1 MAFHFQPSADS
12 SDDGEVDITAW
23 QGGSKKPLSAPQA
36 PAPVAPMFA
45 GADDDEE
52 EDDGRRSAFPQ
63 AAPRSS
69 TGAGAGAGAGED
81 EREEDDEPMGLSVD
95 GESETPQALSAN
107 RTPSQDP
114 AFSASGFTSINQ
126 PVQDAASDSEEIRVS
141 ARISHSKSRSQPNP
155 RGRLVPAIPRNKVDV
170 DNYEDFTKD
179 GDVVLRVKKELPSK
193 RDMVRYVVEL
203 RDYTVREVRAASFF
217 CRDFDAFCLGLVP
230 KASPLPAPCPN
241 ELLGRLHFYFIL
253 LHRHASLAAV
263 CICQAAINMASHLP
277 KATATQHQLQ
287 LPLSST
293 HTHSSAHCFIVPIP
307 NAALK
312 LTPHLKVPFEDLLE
326 LDNGQQALDIFESGP
341 TPEPTPEPRAQRP
354 RRSGQSKMTTTRP
367 GRGKRQE
374 AGFVSTVDFVSDNEA
389 SEDEDGVSRQRGRKR
404 KQAHTQYVE
413 QPESESEDDAEASDS
428 EEGERPRRRRKRN
441 LEPTRR
447 SSRAANQPV
456 YTERLRLDDDDS
468 DDSSLPFLDSDLPG
482 AKRRRTS
489 EKDSL
494 RASRVGDRQSGRAT
508 RHQGGMAEVGENDI
522 YRSDSDT
529 VIRPAPKPKV
539 TGAREVFPDLPRNNE
554 FRMRHMQQCESCAQ
568 GPNFGKLVFCQGC
581 TLSYHK
587 SCLGRRNGREHLV
600 TKVGEEESVL
610 QCRRCIAF
618 PRTEKKD
625 STAPDQGICSDCRE
639 HGSACRPFR
648 PRKTPAQEQK
658 EREDNDGDDP
668 VYNVDESR
676 INQADN
682 VMFRCVKCWRGFHFD
697 HLPSRSDIMDIDSD
711 VDPEQRFR
719 EYSRDWL
726 CKDCLDNPTKVSGI
740 IAWKPID
747 EDSYDPAFA
756 FELIDEDDKA
766 YLVKWE
772 GMSYFRAS
780 WMPGAWVWGVTAP
793 SMRKAFGKRD
803 DSMHPKMRT
812 EDAIPEDYLRADIV
826 LDIKYTSFVDIRT
839 EEIDKARIREVAKA
853 LIKYKGLG
861 YEDAVWEA
869 PPSPDDGDRWTDFVT
884 AYNDWVLGRY
894 VKVPSRE
901 PLKKRL
907 DKARTQDF
915 AKLEK
920 TTQPE
925 NMQGGEL
932 MNYQIEG
939 LNWLYFKWFTQKNAI
954 LADEMGLGKT
964 IQIIGFLA
972 TLVADWNCF
981 PFLVVVP
988 NSTCPNWRR
997 EIKRWAPGLRVVAY
1011 YGSKQSRDL
1020 TYKHELFSDGSKD
1033 LKCHIVVTSYD
1044 AAADEDCRK
1053 FFRSVTWQALVV
1065 DEGQRLKNEK
1075 SLLYS
1080 ALGALKA
1087 PFKILLTG
1095 TPLQNNAR
1103 ELFNLLQFLDDSH
1116 DAAQLEQEF
1125 ADLDQEKISKL
1136 HDMIRP
1142 FFLRRTK
1149 AQVLTFLPP
1158 MAQIILPTTMTI
1170 VQKKLYRTI
1179 LAKNPD
1185 LMKAIFSA
1193 EASLGKGE
1201 RATLSNILMQLRK
1214 CLCHPFVYSNSI
1226 EERTHDHALSHRN
1239 LVDASSK
1246 LKLLELLL
1254 PKLKERGH
1262 RVLIFSQ
1269 FLDMLDIVE
1278 DFLDGMELRYQR
1290 LDGSINAL
1298 SKQKRIDEFNAPD
1311 SSLFAFLLSTR
1322 AGGVGINLA
1331 TADTVII
1338 LDPDFNPHQ
1347 DIQAL
1352 SRAHRIGQHK
1362 KVLCFQLVTRDS
1374 AEEKI
1379 MQMGRKKLALDHVLI
1394 QEMDAD
1400 DADQNDLVSV
1410 LQHGANK
1417 IFEDDTTEDIVY
1429 DSTSVD
1435 RLLDRSN
1442 IENTSVGGDKSAESQ
1457 FSTARVWANDSA
1469 GLTDEIGDEG
1479 AAQQNAPD
1487 PGVWAKILKERE
1499 RVAAEEAAAKADAYG
1514 RGRRARTNIDYGNDK
1529 VEGAE
1534 GIELTPVKS
1543 KRVKSGDESDTD
1555 FQDDGDDDGDED
1567 PYGEDG
1573 VPGGDEQEK
1582 LEEEGAKRDAGRKKT
1597 GKSGFSTTASKAIQQ
1612 PPTPAS
1618 TPKKTPNKP
1627 KAKLAAS
1634 PKKLEKAVG
1643 KQKGKIEDKKAVKP
1657 KTAAKVIP
1665 AKVTSAKVT
1674 KATKPVKADKA
1685 SAAASPA
1692 VKNKPTAGKGV
1703 SKKSAASEVD
1713 SKDPASS
1720 MKDSAPPAGKQS
1732 NTAPLEGPGSKAEP
1746 IDLLDD
1752 SDSDAGEAFTTPP
1765 SSPIAQT
1772 PTSKAT
1778 APADSTLPA

>member
-1 MAFHFQPSADS
+1 M
-12 SDDGEVDITAW
+12 
-23 QGGSKKPLSAPQA
+23 
-36 PAPVAPMFA
+36 
-45 GADDDEE
+45 
-52 EDDGRRSAFPQ
+52 
-63 AAPRSS
+63 
-69 TGAGAGAGAGED
+69 
-81 EREEDDEPMGLSVD
+81 
-95 GESETPQALSAN
+95 
-107 RTPSQDP
+107 
-114 AFSASGFTSINQ
+114 TS
-126 PVQDAASDSEEIRVS
+126 
-141 ARISHSKSRSQPNP
+141 
-155 RGRLVPAIPRNKVDV
+155 
-170 DNYEDFTKD
+170 
-179 GDVVLRVKKELPSK
+179 
-193 RDMVRYVVEL
+193 
-203 RDYTVREVRAASFF
+203 
-217 CRDFDAFCLGLVP
+217 
-230 KASPLPAPCPN
+230 
-241 ELLGRLHFYFIL
+241 
-253 LHRHASLAAV
+253 
-263 CICQAAINMASHLP
+263 
-277 KATATQHQLQ
+277 
-287 LPLSST
+287 
-293 HTHSSAHCFIVPIP
+293 
-307 NAALK
+307 
-312 LTPHLKVPFEDLLE
+312 
-326 LDNGQQALDIFESGP
+326 
-341 TPEPTPEPRAQRP
+341 
-354 RRSGQSKMTTTRP
+354 TRP
-367 GRGKRQE
+367 SRGKRRDV
-374 AGFVSTVDFVSDNEA
+374 GFVSTVDAVSDADEA
-389 SEDEDGVSRQRGRKR
+389 SDEDGGRLRGRKR
-404 KQAHTQYVE
+404 KQTHTQYVD
-413 QPESESEDDAEASDS
+413 QAASESDDAMEELDS
-428 EEGERPRRRRKRN
+428 EEEQRPRRRRKRN
-441 LEPTRR
+441 QEPTRR

-456 YTERLRLDDDDS
+456 YTERLQVDDEDES
-468 DDSSLPFLDSDLPG
+468 DDGSIPFLDSDLPG
-482 AKRRRTS
+482 AKR
-489 EKDSL
+489 
-494 RASRVGDRQSGRAT
+494 SRVSAPNGMRSSRMGDRQSGRAT
-508 RHQGGMAEVGENDI
+508 RHQGGMTEIGENDI
-522 YRSDSDT
+522 FRSDSDSGT
-529 VIRPAPKPKV
+529 RPAPIAKPKV
-539 TGAREVFPDLPRNNE
+539 TGAREVFGNFPRNDD
-554 FRMRHMQQCESCAQ
+554 FLMRHMQQCETCAQ
-568 GPNFGKLVFCQGC
+568 GPNFGKLVYCQGC
-581 TLSYHK
+581 TLAYHK

-600 TKVGEEESVL
+600 TKIQEGKDGESVL

-618 PRTEKKD
+618 PRTEKRD
-625 STAPDQGICSDCRE
+625 STAPDQGRCADCRE
-639 HGSACRPFR
+639 HGVACRPFR
-648 PRKTPAQEQK
+648 ARKSPAQEQK
-658 EREDNDGDDP
+658 ERDDNGDIDP
-668 VYNVDESR
+668 EYPVDESR
-676 INQADN
+676 INQAEN
-682 VMFRCVKCWRGFHFD
+682 VMFRCIKCWRGFHFD
-697 HLPSRSDIMDIDSD
+697 HLPSRSDIMDIDPE

-726 CKDCLDNPTKVSGI
+726 CKDCLDNPTKASGL

-772 GMSYFRAS
+772 GMSYFRAA
-780 WMPGAWVWGVTAP
+780 WMPGAWVWGVTQP
-793 SMRKAFGKRD
+793 SMRKAFAKRE
-803 DSMHPKMRT
+803 DSFHPKMRT
-812 EDAIPEDYLRADIV
+812 EDAIPEDYLRADVV
-826 LDIKYTSFVDIRT
+826 LDIKYTSYVDIRT
-839 EEIDKARIREVAKA
+839 EEIDKARIREVDKA

-869 PPSPDDGDRWTDFVT
+869 PPSPEDGDRWTDFVT

-894 VKVPSRE
+894 VKVPSRD
-901 PLKKRL
+901 PLRKRL

-925 NMQGGEL
+925 IMQGGEL

-997 EIKRWAPGLRVVAY
+997 EIKRWAPSLRVVAY

-1020 TYKHELFSDGSKD
+1020 TFKHELFSERSKD

-1044 AAADEDCRK
+1044 TAADDDCRK
-1053 FFRSVTWQALVV
+1053 FFRSVPWQGLVV

-1116 DAAQLEQEF
+1116 DAAQLEEEF
-1125 ADLDQEKISKL
+1125 AELDQEKITKL

-1185 LMKAIFSA
+1185 LMKAIFSH
-1193 EASLGKGE
+1193 EATLGKGE

-1254 PKLKERGH
+1254 PKLRERRH

-1269 FLDMLDIVE
+1269 FLEMLDIVE

-1311 SSLFAFLLSTR
+1311 SPLFAFLLSTR

-1374 AEEKI
+1374 AEERI

-1410 LQHGANK
+1410 LRHGANK
-1417 IFEDDTTEDIVY
+1417 IFDDENDEDIVY
-1429 DSTSVD
+1429 DGTSVD
-1435 RLLDRSN
+1435 RLLDRSH
-1442 IENTSVGGDKSAESQ
+1442 IENTQIGVDKSAESQ

-1469 GLTDEIGDEG
+1469 ALTDTIGDE
-1479 AAQQNAPD
+1479 AAPQEQNAPD
-1487 PGVWAKILKERE
+1487 PGVWANILKERE

-1534 GIELTPVKS
+1534 GIDLTPI
-1543 KRVKSGDESDTD
+1543 KRGRPKTGDESDTD
-1555 FQDDGDDDGDED
+1555 FQDDGDVDDD
-1567 PYGEDG
+1567 PYGEDE
-1573 VPGGDEQEK
+1573 VPSGDDVNV
-1582 LEEEGAKRDAGRKKT
+1582 LEEGGTKRGTDSKKP
-1597 GKSGFSTTASKAIQQ
+1597 GKSSASSTTSKPAQQ
-1612 PPTPAS
+1612 IPTPAPTPTLKKRNATS
-1618 TPKKTPNKP
+1618 SKKDQTPKKPRATP
-1627 KAKLAAS
+1627 AAS
-1634 PKKLEKAVG
+1634 PNKMGKAVG
-1643 KQKGKIEDKKAVKP
+1643 KQTGKDNDKNGVESKTPVKDS
-1657 KTAAKVIP
+1657 K
-1665 AKVTSAKVT
+1665 SLS
-1674 KATKPVKADKA
+1674 ATKSKAKA
-1685 SAAASPA
+1685 SGPESTP
-1692 VKNKPTAGKGV
+1692 
-1703 SKKSAASEVD
+1703 SKKSPTTKGEGKKAKAAS
-1713 SKDPASS
+1713 SKVNGGPASP
-1720 MKDSAPPAGKQS
+1720 MKGTLSTAGEQS
-1732 NTAPLEGPGSKAEP
+1732 NTAPLSGPGSRAEP

-1752 SDSDAGEAFTTPP
+1752 SEDEQPAPSAPP
-1765 SSPIAQT
+1765 QA
-1772 PTSKAT
+1772 PTNEQSC
-1778 APADSTLPA
+1778 